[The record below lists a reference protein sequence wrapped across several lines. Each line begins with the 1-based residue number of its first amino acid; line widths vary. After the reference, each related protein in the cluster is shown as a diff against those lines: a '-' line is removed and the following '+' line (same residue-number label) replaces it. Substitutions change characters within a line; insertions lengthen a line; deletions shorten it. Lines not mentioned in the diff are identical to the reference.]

1 MSVRMAKEV
10 DLEAYNRDRGG
21 AQHEKGDVEI
31 EELYYGCKRR
41 KVVPRWI
48 LPEKEETGV
57 IFRGDRMK
65 PYISISLE
73 RYLLLISA
81 IKV

>member
-1 MSVRMAKEV
+1 
-10 DLEAYNRDRGG
+10 
-21 AQHEKGDVEI
+21 
-31 EELYYGCKRR
+31 
-41 KVVPRWI
+41 